1 MTETAQRAN
10 DSSPNYQRAK
20 GIKGR
25 AERSTANGKRESRSV
40 VTKKT
45 TGSVTLRYAP
55 REPWPGDEEPTTL

>member
-1 MTETAQRAN
+1 MRETAQPPY
-10 DSSPNYQRAK
+10 DSPPICK
-20 GIKGR
+20 R
-25 AERSTANGKRESRSV
+25 AEGITIGTVPSTAKAKPESRSV